1 LLTPGEVV
9 QSEAFQVPEELCG
22 MTDLPLID
30 ITAEEPEEAEG
41 EEPPAPTKNPVVVET
56 GTNLGVRLVSLF
68 CWLRG
73 R

>member
-1 LLTPGEVV
+1 LD
-9 QSEAFQVPEELCG
+9 QSEAYQVPEELCR

-41 EEPPAPTKNPVVVET
+41 EEPPVPTENPVVVET
-56 GTNLGVRLVSLF
+56 GTNLGVRPVSLF
-68 CWLRG
+68 CWPRG